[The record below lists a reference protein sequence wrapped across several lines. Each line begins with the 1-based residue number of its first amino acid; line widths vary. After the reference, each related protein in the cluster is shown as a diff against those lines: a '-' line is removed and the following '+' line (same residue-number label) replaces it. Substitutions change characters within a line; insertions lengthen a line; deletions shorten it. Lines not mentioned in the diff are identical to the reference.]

1 MVPDALTSNF
11 SSTNLIYNKMNQ
23 DRAAGFALDKKQTS
37 EKINHQTVSKNIP
50 QKQAD
55 KFIKDKRKVQQIS
68 PLKQLTYSSVALTET
83 LYGTFGF
90 GLGLMYLRQ
99 FVNSKLLIGNIY
111 KHYTDKIKDNE
122 LIANLALKM
131 RKENGLENKVP
142 IYTGSAGEAY
152 FSSGGGHQKIV
163 VGKDSFSALFHE
175 LGHAIIENKT
185 KILKS
190 FQTNRNL
197 DAYGAITLYML
208 FEGAKYTYPEN
219 NASKNKK
226 TNNITNKTIDF
237 FVKYSEILPLL
248 IYSPELVSELGATG
262 YGLKFL
268 KKELK
273 NGSIDKNLFKNVKN
287 SYAAAFG
294 TYLFIPLSLMLM
306 SSVNRTTYN
315 KKLTHKQRLNNTGLS
330 IGLGAAGAATAG
342 GIAYANSTFWK
353 NKSGYREDV
362 IDKILTSKI
371 NPDYAQKT
379 SQILN
384 NLKIFSAFKNYF
396 ANEDSTLSDQRLKDL
411 KFDEA
416 YERYKKFF
424 EAELDKIYDRKK
436 RRFLNPEKLESGYK
450 ELRSDIKKIV
460 DDKTLKSVKTAAVPA
475 GFCAAYLSFI
485 LGRLI
490 MKYPSDKTKRHLIF
504 EVSFFELSIMKLCFA
519 SDFHSVCNDF
529 VKAVSFQRS
538 TAD

>member
-1 MVPDALTSNF
+1 
-11 SSTNLIYNKMNQ
+11 
-23 DRAAGFALDKKQTS
+23 
-37 EKINHQTVSKNIP
+37 
-50 QKQAD
+50 
-55 KFIKDKRKVQQIS
+55 
-68 PLKQLTYSSVALTET
+68 
-83 LYGTFGF
+83 
-90 GLGLMYLRQ
+90 
-99 FVNSKLLIGNIY
+99 
-111 KHYTDKIKDNE
+111 
-122 LIANLALKM
+122 
-131 RKENGLENKVP
+131 
-142 IYTGSAGEAY
+142 
-152 FSSGGGHQKIV
+152 
-163 VGKDSFSALFHE
+163 
-175 LGHAIIENKT
+175 
-185 KILKS
+185 
-190 FQTNRNL
+190 
-197 DAYGAITLYML
+197 
-208 FEGAKYTYPEN
+208 
-219 NASKNKK
+219 
-226 TNNITNKTIDF
+226 
-237 FVKYSEILPLL
+237 
-248 IYSPELVSELGATG
+248 
-262 YGLKFL
+262 
-268 KKELK
+268 
-273 NGSIDKNLFKNVKN
+273 
-287 SYAAAFG
+287 
-294 TYLFIPLSLMLM
+294 M

-490 MKYPSDKTKRHLIF
+490 MKYPSDKTK
-504 EVSFFELSIMKLCFA
+504 KTPQ
-519 SDFHSVCNDF
+519 
-529 VKAVSFQRS
+529 K
-538 TAD
+538 

>member
-23 DRAAGFALDKKQTS
+23 DRAAGFALDNKQTS

-371 NPDYAQKT
+371 NRDYAPKT

-490 MKYPSDKTKRHLIF
+490 MKYPSDKTK
-504 EVSFFELSIMKLCFA
+504 KTPQ
-519 SDFHSVCNDF
+519 
-529 VKAVSFQRS
+529 K
-538 TAD
+538 